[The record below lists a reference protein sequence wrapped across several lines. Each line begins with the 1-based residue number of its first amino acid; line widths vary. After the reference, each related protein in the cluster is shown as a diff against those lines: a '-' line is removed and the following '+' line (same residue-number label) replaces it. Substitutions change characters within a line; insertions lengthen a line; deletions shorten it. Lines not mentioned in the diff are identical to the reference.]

1 MVDLATGPSD
11 TVLVILDLISDFEF
25 EDGLR
30 VLRSALPI
38 ARRIQRLKR
47 RAAASGV
54 PTIYVNDN
62 LGPWR
67 SDFAGLVRRCS
78 RKGMRGAAIARMLAP
93 TRDDYCILK
102 PRHSGFFAT
111 PLDLVLHA
119 IGARHLILTGVSSNQ
134 CVLFTANDAYARE
147 FSLSIPRDCIS
158 APTRKDTRLALEYF
172 ADVLAA
178 DLTSS
183 RALALPEPRKASG

>member
-1 MVDLATGPSD
+1 MVDPAPEPSD

-38 ARRIQRLKR
+38 ARRIRRLKR
-47 RAAASGV
+47 RAAASGI

-62 LGPWR
+62 LGHWR
-67 SDFAGLVRRCS
+67 SDFARLVHHCS

-93 TRDDYCILK
+93 AREDYCILK

-111 PLDLVLHA
+111 PLDWVLEA
-119 IGARHLILTGVSSNQ
+119 IGARRLILTGVSSHQ

-158 APTRKDTRLALEYF
+158 APTREDTRLALEYF
-172 ADVLAA
+172 ASVLGA
-178 DLTSS
+178 DLTASS
-183 RALALPEPRKASG
+183 ALALPGRG